1 LRTTARAD
9 FNSENQP
16 IVDGSLPD
24 EKGSNRGA
32 SSSRGG
38 ASEETAT
45 RGSEETATRGSE
57 VACDCSRGKGKSK
70 EIVESSGELD
80 QAPLAEETC
89 VAQVR
94 AAIAAEAWAWSD
106 L

>member
-9 FNSENQP
+9 FSSENRL

-24 EKGSNRGA
+24 EKGSNRRA

-45 RGSEETATRGSE
+45 RGSE
-57 VACDCSRGKGKSK
+57 VACESSRGKGKSK

-94 AAIAAEAWAWSD
+94 AEIAAEAWAWSD